1 MDLFT
6 VFKLGADWNN
16 CARYFQ
22 DTVHPLLVS
31 TFPGLRI
38 DFDPGGHSA
47 NFYFGRSRVHE
58 GTNYD
63 GVSVCVPP
71 DRRGNRS
78 EDHDGS
84 MLFTPTFFEGDLM
97 MEGKLQHD
105 GLRSIDWHS
114 MDEMFSA
121 VKNLYGE

>member
-1 MDLFT
+1 MDPFT
-6 VFKLGADWNN
+6 IFKLGADWNN

-31 TFPGLRI
+31 TFPNLRI
-38 DFDPGGHSA
+38 DFDRGSHSA
-47 NFYFGRSRVHE
+47 RIYFRRTRVHE

-71 DRRGNRS
+71 DRHGNRCQ
-78 EDHDGS
+78 DYGWTTT
-84 MLFTPTFFEGDLM
+84 FTPSCFEGDLM
-97 MEGKLQHD
+97 LEGKILHD

-114 MDEMFSA
+114 IEEMTNS
-121 VKNLYGE
+121 VKSLYNK